1 LLFDHLR
8 GDLEV
13 FLAVIVAGASGDEAS
28 VERRADDEGDVLR
41 PDCRKKL
48 VDRRLGEAVRLALE
62 LRASSGMSKGDAA
75 LVPHPENP
83 TDAMPTVETTRT
95 SRRLLSV
102 RVGRELLA
110 LPLER
115 VERIQASVL
124 LTPLPQPGT
133 GFHAM
138 TDGGDAAVP
147 VLDLRRHVAD
157 AGSAPTPPCMLVQIE
172 GALAGLAV
180 DQVLRIEDIPDA
192 NVEDIAAHA
201 LLPISH
207 VARSG
212 DRLLSVLVIDR
223 VLPPL
228 DDVLALAS
236 TLYGPD

>member
-1 LLFDHLR
+1 
-8 GDLEV
+8 V
-13 FLAVIVAGASGDEAS
+13 LAI
-28 VERRADDEGDVLR
+28 
-41 PDCRKKL
+41 
-48 VDRRLGEAVRLALE
+48 E
-62 LRASSGMSKGDAA
+62 LRDAGEIGIAIDRAVGIERIHQADIHAVTQDMPGVARYFVFAREHIVGIIDPISLIGQVRDRVAA
-75 LVPHPENP
+75 LVPHPERP
-83 TDAMPTVETTRT
+83 TGERPTVETTKS

-115 VERIQASVL
+115 VERIQASVP

-133 GFHAM
+133 GFRAM
-138 TDGGDAAVP
+138 TDVGDAAVP
-147 VLDLRRHVAD
+147 VLDLRRHMAD

-180 DQVLRIEDIPDA
+180 DQVLRIEDIPDSD
-192 NVEDIAAHA
+192 VEDVATHP

-212 DRLLSVLVIDR
+212 SDLLSVLIIDR

-228 DDVLALAS
+228 DDVLATS
-236 TLYGPD
+236 TPLRGP